1 MINFFKKRLKVIT
14 RSQEISRMWNK
25 LAVHQSAEVIKYLQ
39 NLNDIE
45 LQQKIS
51 EITFE
56 MSNKSQITN
65 SLEYNG
71 ISLVKNFLN
80 AVKCDECA
88 NDIKKIISSYSKTDA
103 KPWKNLKVVD
113 DGSLSYG
120 EMSNYTETVVNI
132 RSGDDKGMIDIFN
145 IDKLM
150 PSFESI
156 KESLIQSKLLQEIFN
171 EKDLKASNLNVYI
184 NQGIT
189 KTRGFHIDT
198 FAKKIKFFIYLTDV
212 NTLDDGPYCFV
223 KKTHINT
230 PLSNFHKEILRYP
243 EATTDSLVLDIED
256 VIPVLADRGNMII
269 SDQSGIHRGF
279 PQKASGYRAV
289 IVLSTG

>member
-1 MINFFKKRLKVIT
+1 MINIFKNRLKVIF
-14 RSQEISRMWNK
+14 RSQEISKKWYK
-25 LAVHQSAEVIKYLQ
+25 LAAYRSDEVIKYLQ
-39 NLNDIE
+39 NLNNIE
-45 LQQKIS
+45 LHRKNE

-56 MSNKSQITN
+56 MSKKTQIAN

-71 ISLVKNFLN
+71 ISLVKDFLS
-80 AVKCDECA
+80 AVKCDDCA
-88 NDIKKIISSYSKTDA
+88 NDIKRLTGSFSKADTNR
-103 KPWKNLKVVD
+103 WKNLKVVD

-120 EMSNYTETVVNI
+120 DMSNFSGTVVNI
-132 RSGDDKGMIDIFN
+132 RTGQDKGMIDIFN

-156 KESLIQSKLLQEIFN
+156 KESLIQNELLQEIFN
-171 EKDLKASNLNVYI
+171 KKDLKAGNLNVYI

-189 KTRGFHIDT
+189 ETRGFHVDT
-198 FAKKIKFFIYLTDV
+198 FSKKIKFFIYLTDV

-223 KKTHINT
+223 KNTHTNS
-230 PLSNFHKEILRYP
+230 PLKYFHKEILKYP
-243 EATTDSLVLDIED
+243 KATTDSLVFDTED
-256 VIPVLADRGNMII
+256 VIPVLAARGSMII

-289 IVLSTG
+289 IVLSTD